1 MLSTAIYEII
11 VVVKDINYFK
21 IARILRD
28 KKHENV
34 YSTRSKMMYWILI
47 FFSYSLVMIYWY
59 FNIKTIRIKKY
70 AFELLKSIGKEGIYE
85 EFSIFVI
92 KSKLFKRIKTADSL
106 NIEEMSEK
114 LSGSLLS
121 EVTMMDTKETNHLE
135 YIKHFKINTST

>member
-28 KKHENV
+28 EKHENV
-34 YSTRSKMMYWILI
+34 YSTRAKMMYWILI
-47 FFSYSLVMIYWY
+47 IFSYSLVMIYWY

-70 AFELLKSIGKEGIYE
+70 AFELLKSIGKEDIYE
-85 EFSIFVI
+85 EFSIFIV